1 MCIRDRDLTVSW
13 RSNIGKDF
21 KYNIGFNLSDVKN
34 KVIDLRGYKSS
45 TTELTAKIEGQP
57 LNAIFGFETL
67 GICDNQELYDKYA
80 PMMQKYNP
88 KWGMRF
94 VYETGYVLK
103 EHIAAQWLST
113 REMAILDWAE
123 ADKPIVRKISEQ

>member
-1 MCIRDRDLTVSW
+1 MTVSW

-88 KWGMRF
+88 NGGWVILLLR
-94 VYETGYVLK
+94 TG
-103 EHIAAQWLST
+103 
-113 REMAILDWAE
+113 RE
-123 ADKPIVRKISEQ
+123 KV